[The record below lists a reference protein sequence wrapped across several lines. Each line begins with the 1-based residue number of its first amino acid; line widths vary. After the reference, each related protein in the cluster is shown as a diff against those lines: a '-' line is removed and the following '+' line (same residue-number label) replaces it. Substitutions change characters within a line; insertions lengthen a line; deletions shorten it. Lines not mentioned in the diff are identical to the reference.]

1 MEEEDKKYRRIID
14 VLKTEMTELYKE
26 MDLKKSMEEEMFNEI
41 MKINRDRKAQKETL
55 WYQFY

>member
-41 MKINRDRKAQKETL
+41 MKINRDRKAQKEML

>member
-41 MKINRDRKAQKETL
+41 MKINRDRKAQKEML
-55 WYQFY
+55 